1 MPTDSRQLLIY
12 RFGSDSRFEGQLV
25 GALERIE
32 SGGALRV
39 LDALF
44 VARDPES
51 GELSA
56 VSLTAEGSAG
66 IIGRLL
72 DFRLE
77 PEGRASATR
86 RALDGAA
93 GSMLTELG
101 EMLEPG
107 HAIAAVLVEHVW
119 AGMLDDAVSRI
130 GGTQAAS
137 EMVQATALK
146 EIADRLRSAVA
157 QAG

>member
-1 MPTDSRQLLIY
+1 MPANQLLAY
-12 RFGSDSRFEGQLV
+12 RFDSGSSFEGQLV

-32 SGGALRV
+32 SGGAMRV

-44 VARDPES
+44 IARDPES
-51 GELSA
+51 GELAA
-56 VSLTAEGSAG
+56 VSLTAEGSGG

-77 PEGRASATR
+77 SEGRVKSTQ
-86 RALDGAA
+86 RALEGPTGPTLKA
-93 GSMLTELG
+93 LG

-107 HAIAAVLVEHVW
+107 NALAAVLVEHVW
-119 AGMLDDAVSRI
+119 ADTLGDAVSRI

-137 EMVQATALK
+137 EMVPATALS
-146 EIADRLRSAVA
+146 EISDRLRSAAA
-157 QAG
+157 QTA

>member
-1 MPTDSRQLLIY
+1 MGTGSRQLLAY

-32 SGGALRV
+32 SGGAMRV

-51 GELSA
+51 GDLTA
-56 VSLTAEGSAG
+56 VSLTGEGSGG

-77 PEGRASATR
+77 PEGRANSTR
-86 RALDGAA
+86 RALEGPT
-93 GSMLTELG
+93 GPTVSELG
-101 EMLEPG
+101 ELLEPG

-119 AGMLDDAVSRI
+119 ADTLDDAVSRI

-137 EMVQATALK
+137 DMVQASALRDVT
-146 EIADRLRSAVA
+146 DRLRSAAA
-157 QAG
+157 QTS

>member
-1 MPTDSRQLLIY
+1 MATRSRQLLAY
-12 RFGSDSRFEGQLV
+12 RFGWDSRFEGQLV

-32 SGGALRV
+32 SGGAMRV

-51 GELSA
+51 GELAA

-72 DFRLE
+72 DFRLQ
-77 PEGRASATR
+77 PEGRANSTR
-86 RALDGAA
+86 RALEGPTGAA
-93 GSMLTELG
+93 VRELG

-107 HAIAAVLVEHVW
+107 HAIAAVLVEHAW
-119 AGMLDDAVSRI
+119 ADTLDDAVSRI
-130 GGTQAAS
+130 GGTQTAS
-137 EMVQATALK
+137 EMVQAGTLR
-146 EIADRLRSAVA
+146 EITDHLRRAARTS
-157 QAG
+157 